1 MDIVTHALASYVIAR
16 SFFARRR
23 WPVVAGM
30 LFAGTV
36 ADIDVV
42 SSLFGPGA
50 YFAMRR
56 TYTHS
61 LIGTMVVV
69 LLAVL
74 FTRAV
79 AGKNFESLD
88 GKSGSKL
95 PQSIMMLWPMFVA
108 AGVHVLLDALQSEG
122 VMLLWPFRAT
132 RFAAN
137 WLPAI
142 DLWILVL
149 LVGGIL
155 VPELFRLVTSEIGA
169 KNKAP
174 RGRNGAIVAL
184 ILLAFYVAGRAVLHS
199 SSTALLEPRSYH
211 DESAR
216 LVGSYPDSYSLLT
229 WHGVVE
235 TASLVCQVDV
245 PVGPGRIFDPESAD
259 CLHKP
264 EPSPELDAV
273 QKTRLAQRY
282 ISAVPFPRAV
292 VEKTQSGYE
301 VVIRSMRDI
310 VEGERYHRLAARFV
324 VNPEL
329 LVSSEE
335 LVWSSE
341 VHLR

>member
-1 MDIVTHALASYVIAR
+1 MDIATHALASYVIAR
-16 SFFARRR
+16 GFFGRRR
-23 WPVVAGM
+23 WPVMVGM

-36 ADIDVV
+36 ADVDLV
-42 SSLFGPGA
+42 SALFGPSA
-50 YFAMRR
+50 YFAARR

-61 LIGTMVVV
+61 LLATVLVI

-74 FTRAV
+74 LTRTLAR
-79 AGKNFESLD
+79 KNLD
-88 GKSGSKL
+88 PL
-95 PQSIMMLWPMFVA
+95 ATLFWPMLLA
-108 AGVHVLLDALQSEG
+108 AGAHVLLDSLQSEG

-132 RFAAN
+132 RLAAN
-137 WLPAI
+137 WLPTI

-184 ILLAFYVAGRAVLHS
+184 ILLAFYVAGRAALHS
-199 SSTALLEPRSYH
+199 SSNALLEPHSYH
-211 DESAR
+211 GESAR
-216 LVGSYPDSYSLLT
+216 FVGSYPDPFSLLT
-229 WHGVVE
+229 WHGIVE
-235 TASLVCQVDV
+235 TESLVCQVEV
-245 PVGPGRIFDPESAD
+245 PIGPGRTFDPERAD

-264 EPSPELDAV
+264 EPSPELDAT

-292 VEKTQSGYE
+292 VEKTQTGYE
-301 VVIRSMRDI
+301 IVIRSMRDI
-310 VEGERYHRLAARFV
+310 VEGETYHRLAARFL
-324 VNPEL
+324 VNPDFS
-329 LVSSEE
+329 VSSEE
-335 LVWSSE
+335 LVWTSD